1 MIRRPD
7 IDRARDQ
14 HVAQAARLVRTRWF
28 VVDPETGLILA
39 TSAFARPVP
48 GDGRIVVGVR

>member
-39 TSAFARPVP
+39 TSAFARPLP